1 MSSVMFCG
9 LNFWPAYGGVSASEV
24 ARFPGL
30 VQMRAE
36 GVGDVLW
43 ELRAGGGVDGV
54 CGSENS

>member
-1 MSSVMFCG
+1 MFCG